1 MAFNSF
7 EKLLQSN
14 YYNDIFKAVDNYIY
28 HHRSY
33 ISVKS
38 HTVEDPNFKK
48 LDDFAIKKVLS
59 RKVRD
64 GIIVSEL
71 QVIASLEIKGQTKY
85 GYEIDSANLWLR
97 MTVEYELNEGIH
109 NFTVL
114 QVNPF
119 DPKDGSII

>member
-28 HHRSY
+28 HHRSE

-38 HTVEDPNFKK
+38 DTVEHPNFKK
-48 LDDFAIKKVLS
+48 LDDFTIKKVLS

-64 GIIVSEL
+64 AMIVSEL
-71 QVIASLEIKGQTKY
+71 KSLLLLKLRGRRSTAMKLIVPIY
-85 GYEIDSANLWLR
+85 G
-97 MTVEYELNEGIH
+97 
-109 NFTVL
+109 
-114 QVNPF
+114 
-119 DPKDGSII
+119 

>member
-14 YYNDIFKAVDNYIY
+14 YYNDIFKAVDNYVY
-28 HHRSY
+28 HHRSE

-38 HTVEDPNFKK
+38 HTVEHPNFKK
-48 LDDFAIKKVLS
+48 LDDFTIKKVLS

-64 GIIVSEL
+64 VMIVSEL

-85 GYEIDSANLWLR
+85 GYETDSANL
-97 MTVEYELNEGIH
+97 
-109 NFTVL
+109 
-114 QVNPF
+114 
-119 DPKDGSII
+119 